1 MSEMYEPILIL
12 RESVAKGENHR
23 LVAVAHG
30 CGVTVQQAL
39 SAVLK
44 VWAWARRHA
53 NGGTA
58 QGVPAEFIDQHTG
71 IPGFAKALIDNRWL
85 TVRST
90 GLEFPEWNKYLS
102 SESSSHALDNARQRR
117 CRQRKKEESPPVT
130 ERRDEQGSNPP
141 HTPPVCSGFDFS
153 FGGNTAIQE
162 AWKDFHSH
170 REQKDKKGW
179 TQSAQLR
186 NAKKVADIAKRRGP
200 AAAIVAIGRS
210 VECGWTGIFEPPKD
224 TEHDLRLQAT
234 NDTAAWYHALPEL
247 QKKALLDDYRLA
259 CRTMSKK
266 DQDRPGAFM
275 RWAEEQ
281 RTQARSD
288 DK

>member
-1 MSEMYEPILIL
+1 MSIKYVTWPVGLVKRSEVLTLASRTGVSPREAAAAWMELVETASCQESAPVLSGASLETIDRLIGL
-12 RESVAKGENHR
+12 SGFAASLARVGWLTQRSDGVHIMQWDTHWCPSVAGR
-23 LVAVAHG
+23 AAS
-30 CGVTVQQAL
+30 T
-39 SAVLK
+39 
-44 VWAWARRHA
+44 ARRREA
-53 NGGTA
+53 RA
-58 QGVPAEFIDQHTG
+58 
-71 IPGFAKALIDNRWL
+71 
-85 TVRST
+85 S
-90 GLEFPEWNKYLS
+90 
-102 SESSSHALDNARQRR
+102 ARQVSGQSEAK
-117 CRQRKKEESPPVT
+117 CPDK
-130 ERRDEQGSNPP
+130 PP
-141 HTPPVCSGFDFS
+141 HTPPVCTGFDFS

-234 NDTAAWYHALPEL
+234 NDTAAWYHALPADRK
-247 QKKALLDDYRLA
+247 QALLAAYRDA

-275 RWAEEQ
+275 RWAEQQ
-281 RTQARSD
+281 RPTP
-288 DK
+288 